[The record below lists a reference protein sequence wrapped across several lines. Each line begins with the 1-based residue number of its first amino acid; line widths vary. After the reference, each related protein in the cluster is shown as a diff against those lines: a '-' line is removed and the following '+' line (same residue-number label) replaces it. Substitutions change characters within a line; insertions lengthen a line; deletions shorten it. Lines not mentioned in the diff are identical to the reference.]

1 MESWQVESVLKRDAL
16 GRVERLRGP
25 GGRAL
30 LRRVACGGRLP
41 LSAWIARVLLRRERR
56 ALTAL
61 SGLEGVPVEERDD
74 AAAAVPGED
83 GRVPRRG
90 EVLLRT
96 WIDGVP
102 LHRAEELAE
111 DFFEHLDELVEALH
125 RAGVCH
131 NDLHKEQNVLVGADG
146 FPWLIDFQLAS
157 VHRRRGGLFAS
168 RVSDDLRHVQKHRR
182 RYTRAGRG
190 PESARGELGR
200 GHGLR
205 RGGVALLWRRTGKP
219 LYNLVTRR
227 LLRTRDGEE
236 RRPDEGPY
244 PRWSPPLGARA
255 RPEDGGDPPAHR
267 PGERGGA
274 TW

>member
-1 MESWQVESVLKRDAL
+1 MGSWQVESVLKSDAL
-16 GRVERLRGP
+16 GRVERLHGP
-25 GGRAL
+25 GGRRL
-30 LRRVACGGRLP
+30 LRRVGCGGRLP
-41 LSAWIARVLLRRERR
+41 LSAWIARLLLRRERR
-56 ALTAL
+56 ALAAL
-61 SGLEGVPVEERDD
+61 RGVLGVPVEERDD
-74 AAAAVPGED
+74 EAAVVPGGE
-83 GRVPRRG
+83 GTVPSRG

-111 DFFEHLDELVEALH
+111 DFFDHLDELVATLH

-168 RVSDDLRHVQKHRR
+168 RVRDDLRHVQKHRR

-190 PESARGELGR
+190 PESARAELGR
-200 GHGLR
+200 GHGLQ
-205 RGGVALLWRRTGKP
+205 RGGVALVWRKTGKP
-219 LYNLVTRR
+219 LCNLVTRR
-227 LLRTRDGEE
+227 LLRTGDGEE

-244 PRWSPPLGARA
+244 PRWIAPRGPRAPGGSGADSPPS
-255 RPEDGGDPPAHR
+255 R